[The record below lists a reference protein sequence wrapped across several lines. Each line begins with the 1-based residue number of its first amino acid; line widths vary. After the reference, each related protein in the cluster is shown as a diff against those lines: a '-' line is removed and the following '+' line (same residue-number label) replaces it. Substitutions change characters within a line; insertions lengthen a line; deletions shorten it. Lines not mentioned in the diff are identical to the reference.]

1 MNYIY
6 SGRMVFDC
14 MKLVNELTGRAPGGL
29 DEEAIINGKRALAIW
44 QSRHTTKI
52 GAKTCERER

>member
-52 GAKTCERER
+52 GGQD

>member
-6 SGRMVFDC
+6 SGKMVFDC

-29 DEEAIINGKRALAIW
+29 HEEATINGKRALAIMAVEAHY
-44 QSRHTTKI
+44 QNR
-52 GAKTCERER
+52 GAKTSEP